1 MSIKANVQKVGRF
14 LSAMVMPNIGAFL
27 AWGILT
33 ALFISTGYFPNEQ
46 LATLVDPILY
56 YLLPLLVGYTA
67 GKMVAGD
74 RGAVMGAIGSIG
86 VIVGSDIPMFLG
98 VMMFAPLSAWIIK
111 QFDKAVEGKIKAGFE
126 MLVNNFSIG
135 IIGAGLVVVGFY
147 LVGPFV
153 TVISNALMAGAD
165 FIYDAGLLPL
175 LSIIVEPAKVLFL
188 NNAINHGIMGPIGMA
203 QAAETGKSIMFL
215 IESNPGPGLGIL
227 LAYAVFSK
235 GSTKST
241 ASGSAII
248 HFFGGI
254 HEMYFPFVL
263 MNPAMLLAVIAGG
276 AAGVFTFGVFDVGLV
291 ATPAPGSILA
301 LLALCPASDIVFM
314 LLGVAV
320 STVVSFLVASIFVK
334 RTKGGDETF
343 EEAQERVHSD
353 KATAKGVKAETVATK
368 TIEKKIVFA
377 CDAGMGSSAMG
388 ATTLR
393 KLFAANGIEAKIPH
407 YAINAIPEDTE
418 IVVTQNELVERAK
431 LRVPNAEIYPVKN
444 FMGKGEYDALIEKF
458 KD

>member
-1 MSIKANVQKVGRF
+1 MSVKAKVQSVGRF

-46 LATLVDPILY
+46 LATLVDPMLY
-56 YLLPLLVGYTA
+56 YLLPLLVAHTA
-67 GKMVAGD
+67 GKMVAGE
-74 RGAVMGAIGSIG
+74 RGGVIGAIGAIG

-98 VMMFAPLSAWIIK
+98 VMIFAPFSAWVIK

-126 MLVNNFSIG
+126 MLVNNFSLG
-135 IIGAGLVVVGFY
+135 IIGAILLAIGFY

-153 TVISNALMAGAD
+153 TVISNFLMAGAD
-165 FIYDAGLLPL
+165 IIYNAGLLPL
-175 LSIIVEPAKVLFL
+175 LSVMVEPAKILFL
-188 NNAINHGIMGPIGMA
+188 NNAINHGILSPIGMQ

-215 IESNPGPGLGIL
+215 IESNPGPGLGVL

-263 MNPAMLLAVIAGG
+263 MNPAMLIAVIAGG
-276 AAGVFTFGVFDVGLV
+276 AAGVFTFAMFGVGLV

-301 LLALCPASDIVFM
+301 LLALCPASDILYM

-320 STVVSFLVASIFVK
+320 STGVSFAIASIFVK
-334 RTKGGDETF
+334 RKSGDDESF
-343 EEAQERVHSD
+343 EDAKERVHSS
-353 KATAKGVKAETVATK
+353 KSASKGVKAENAEIK
-368 TIEKKIVFA
+368 SIDKKIVFA

-393 KLFAANGIEAKIPH
+393 KMFKDNGIDVKVPHFAIDSIPL
-407 YAINAIPEDTE
+407 DTD
-418 IVVTQNELVERAK
+418 IVVTQNQLVQRAET
-431 LRVPNAEIYPVKN
+431 RVPNAEIYAVKN
-444 FMGKGEYDALIEKF
+444 FMGKGEYDELINRF
-458 KD
+458 L